1 MDQKEAFQS
10 RIREFPIKTDNIIV
24 KPNWISDV
32 HGEFT
37 EPEILNWL
45 LELYPDKKIYVVE
58 SYSLWR
64 IPRSIRKDPGLDL
77 GIDIVEGK
85 EFQSL
90 YQQQEQQYL
99 ERTGNKEI
107 LDQHGVRYV
116 NVTEAF
122 WNNQCVDPKTIEEL
136 TGEAA
141 IKWEELFSYI
151 PQEIFD
157 IRENATFVSLAK
169 VKTQPQLPQIYIS
182 MATKNLFGLIPHPS
196 CVPDFHKDDN
206 AHIGQVVHD
215 LHEIYTS
222 IFPEQLWIAEGIKT
236 MVRNYRSDKQQV
248 EEDKGLLF
256 VGRNAKEVDSE
267 ACRAVGVDPND
278 VPHLQLL

>member
-1 MDQKEAFQS
+1 MSQKEAFQS
-10 RIREFPIKTDNIIV
+10 RIREFPITTDNIIV

-32 HGEFT
+32 PGEFT
-37 EPEILNWL
+37 EPEILDWL
-45 LELYPDKKIYVVE
+45 LELYPDKNIYIVE

-64 IPRSIRKDPGLDL
+64 IPRDIRKNPDLGL
-77 GIDIVEGK
+77 GIDLIEGK
-85 EFQSL
+85 EFQGL
-90 YQQQEQQYL
+90 YEQRDQEYL
-99 ERTGNKEI
+99 ERTGNREI

-122 WNNQCVDPKTIEEL
+122 WNNECIDPKIIADL
-136 TGEAA
+136 TDEAS
-141 IKWEELFSYI
+141 IKWKELFGYV
-151 PQEIFD
+151 PQELFD
-157 IRENATFVSLAK
+157 IRGNSTFVSLAK

-196 CVPDFHKDDN
+196 CVPNFHKDDN

-215 LHEIYTS
+215 MHQIYTS
-222 IFPEQLWIAEGIKT
+222 IFPEQLWIAEGVKT
-236 MVRNYRSDKQQV
+236 MVRNYRSDDQQV

-256 VGRNAKEVDSE
+256 AGKDAKEVDSE
-267 ACRAVGVDPND
+267 ACRSVGIDPND